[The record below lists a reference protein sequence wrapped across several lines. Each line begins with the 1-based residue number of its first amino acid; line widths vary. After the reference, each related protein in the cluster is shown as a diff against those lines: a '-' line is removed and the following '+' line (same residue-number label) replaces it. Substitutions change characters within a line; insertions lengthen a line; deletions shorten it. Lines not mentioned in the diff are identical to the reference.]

1 MVRGIGRMCH
11 ETEKVKEDL
20 RKLCVIMIDMLNK
33 LKEESLLSEEDYKKH
48 TDLKKKFLRDK

>member
-1 MVRGIGRMCH
+1 MCH